1 MGTAETR
8 AKNKFNKKNYDRL
21 AVFVPKGDRE
31 IIKAAAKSR
40 GLSTNEYIIR
50 LIYRELGKY
59 IIRLIYRELGKHSP
73 F

>member
-50 LIYRELGKY
+50 LIYRELGKHP
-59 IIRLIYRELGKHSP
+59 R